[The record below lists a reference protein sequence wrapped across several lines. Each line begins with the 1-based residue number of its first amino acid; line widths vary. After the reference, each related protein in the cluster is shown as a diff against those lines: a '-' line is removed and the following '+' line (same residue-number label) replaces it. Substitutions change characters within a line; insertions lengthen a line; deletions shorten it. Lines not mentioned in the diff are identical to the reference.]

1 MLLLLMF
8 QVVVSSLALARQ
20 ADVDLQLHDAWG
32 RAAYSDQRMIEKL
45 EKTVRDNFP
54 YGQKDESICIDVML
68 WVRFRA
74 RPGCSVGLY
83 GGRRVWF
90 R

>member
-45 EKTVRDNFP
+45 EKTVSDNLLDD
-54 YGQKDESICIDVML
+54 Q
-68 WVRFRA
+68 
-74 RPGCSVGLY
+74 
-83 GGRRVWF
+83 
-90 R
+90 